1 MKKPLIIL
9 IIGLIL
15 LNGCGK
21 SSQKEEIICN
31 VGNIKT
37 MPTPYG
43 VAGGPIIGIEEH
55 KLMNGETKKLCC
67 SEVQTSPSGKKLK
80 VCSSSKEGI
89 IEYDLIWQYINGRYV
104 KLREFIPQA
113 GGHCTYNYDSSG
125 NIKDR
130 YCK

>member
-1 MKKPLIIL
+1 MKKITLTTLIIL
-9 IIGLIL
+9 IVL
-15 LNGCGK
+15 LGCGK
-21 SSQKEEIICN
+21 SAQEDTITCN

-55 KLMNGETKKLCC
+55 QLMNGETKSLCC
-67 SEVQTSPSGKKLK
+67 SEVETSSGKKLK

-89 IEYDLIWQYINGRYV
+89 IEYDLAWQFLNGRYV

-113 GGHCTYNYDSSG
+113 GGKCTYNYDSSEK
-125 NIKDR
+125 IESR
-130 YCK
+130 SCE